1 MSLFKWIFTKE
12 AFQLNM
18 NYEWDL
24 QIIFEN
30 VDGEKLAVDFCWWIA
45 ARCLNICKIWN
56 DIIIKISNLDYK
68 LFGQN

>member
-1 MSLFKWIFTKE
+1 MSLFKWNLTKD

-24 QIIFEN
+24 QIIFEK

-45 ARCLNICKIWN
+45 ARRLNICKIRN
-56 DIIIKISNLDYK
+56 NK
-68 LFGQN
+68 LFGQNL

>member
-45 ARCLNICKIWN
+45 ARRLNIYKIIN
-56 DIIIKISNLDYK
+56 NKF
-68 LFGQN
+68 FGLN